1 MSKEAIRVSLRGKV
15 VIMTGGGTGFLDT
28 VVVRSLLFEGAHVV
42 SVYRNE
48 DKQKEL
54 EPRNP

>member
-1 MSKEAIRVSLRGKV
+1 MSLRGKV

>member
-15 VIMTGGGTGFLDT
+15 VIMTGGNGFSRHGSRQ
-28 VVVRSLLFEGAHVV
+28 VPFVEGAHVV